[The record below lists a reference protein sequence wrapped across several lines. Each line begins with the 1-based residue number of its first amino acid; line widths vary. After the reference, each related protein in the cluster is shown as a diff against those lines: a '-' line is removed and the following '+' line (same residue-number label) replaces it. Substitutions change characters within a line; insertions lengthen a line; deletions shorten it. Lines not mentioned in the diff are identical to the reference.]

1 MDKPRTLLTNEES
14 QLLRAAM
21 EHLQHNQAEPAMIV
35 RRVPYGFETNLDGY
49 EAVLRDSYKK
59 AVWEAAL
66 KRLIMD
72 GLLKEVDAHSLSW
85 SYEVTEKGF
94 SALQ

>member
-1 MDKPRTLLTNEES
+1 MRKLP
-14 QLLRAAM
+14 RAAI
-21 EHLQHNQAEPAMIV
+21 EHSKHNQAESEIIV

-49 EAVLRDSYKK
+49 ESVLRNPHER

-72 GLLKEVDAHSLSW
+72 GLLKEVDAHSQS
-85 SYEVTEKGF
+85 
-94 SALQ
+94 